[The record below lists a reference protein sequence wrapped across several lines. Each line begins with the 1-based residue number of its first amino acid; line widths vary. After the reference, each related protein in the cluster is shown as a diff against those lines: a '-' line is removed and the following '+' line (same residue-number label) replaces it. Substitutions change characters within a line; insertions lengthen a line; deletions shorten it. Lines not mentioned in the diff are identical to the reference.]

1 MTGLVHDSVDSLAAL
16 IPDGAKIAV
25 PADYTGVAMELT
37 RAMVRRGV
45 RNLYMVCLP
54 VTGLQGDML
63 IGAGAVAT
71 IETSAVTLGEFGGAP
86 RFQAAIGDGSLKIR
100 DATCPAIHAG
110 IQAGQKGIPYMPLR
124 GMIGSDV
131 LANRD
136 DWKVAQN
143 PFSDEEDPIVL
154 LPAIKPDFALIHA
167 KKADRHGNVFIGI
180 RREVMALAG
189 ASRQTLVTVEEIVD
203 GNLLRDDATATG
215 TLPALYVGG
224 VAEAKRGAWPL
235 AFWEEYPTDEAHM
248 TSYVAAA
255 RSTEGFHA
263 YLDQHVT
270 GGGARA
276 AAAE

>member
-1 MTGLVHDSVDSLAAL
+1 MTGIVHESVDSLAAL
-16 IPDGAKIAV
+16 IPDGAKIVV
-25 PADYTGVAMELT
+25 PADYTGIAMELT

-45 RNLYMVCLP
+45 RDLYMVCLP
-54 VTGLQGDML
+54 VTGLQGDLL
-63 IGAGAVAT
+63 IGSGAVKT

-86 RFQAAIGDGSLKIR
+86 RFQAAIADGSLKIK

-124 GMIGSDV
+124 GMIGSDI

-143 PFSDEEDPIVL
+143 PFSEEEDPIVL
-154 LPAIKPDFALIHA
+154 LPAIRPDFAIIHA
-167 KKADRHGNVFIGI
+167 KKADREGNVYIGI

-203 GNLLRDDATATG
+203 GNLLRDDATAAG
-215 TLPALYVGG
+215 TLPSLYVGG
-224 VAEAKRGAWPL
+224 VAEAKNGAWPL
-235 AFWEEYPTDEAHM
+235 AFWDEYPTDEAHM
-248 TSYVAAA
+248 ASYVAAA
-255 RSTEGFHA
+255 RSEDGFRS
-263 YLDQHVT
+263 YLDQFVT
-270 GGGARA
+270 GGSHA

>member
-1 MTGLVHDSVDSLAAL
+1 MTGLIHDSVDSLAAL

-37 RAMVRRGV
+37 RAMIRRGV
-45 RNLYMVCLP
+45 RDLYMVCLP

-63 IGAGAVAT
+63 IGAGAVKT
-71 IETSAVTLGEFGGAP
+71 NETSAVTLGEFGGAP
-86 RFQAAIGDGSLKIR
+86 RFQAGIGDGSLTIK

-110 IQAGQKGIPYMPLR
+110 IQAAQKGIPYMPLR

-143 PFSDEEDPIVL
+143 PFSEEEDPIVL

-203 GNLLRDDATATG
+203 GNLLRDDTTATG

-224 VAEAKRGAWPL
+224 VAEARQGAWPL

-248 TSYVAAA
+248 ASYVAAA
-255 RSTEGFHA
+255 RSPEGFQS
-263 YLDQHVT
+263 YVDQYVT
-270 GGGARA
+270 GGARA